1 MILSKV
7 GGVLLPLPDVA
18 PVRPSCFIIA
28 EDCFQLSFIPYDVA
42 TQTVVKAVEKL
53 YGGEYSDRSVAVNS
67 MLLIIKLEI
76 SKYKF

>member
-7 GGVLLPLPDVA
+7 GGVLLQLPDVA

-28 EDCFQLSFIPYDVA
+28 KDCFQLSFIPYDVV

-53 YGGEYSDRSVAVNS
+53 YGGE
-67 MLLIIKLEI
+67 
-76 SKYKF
+76 